1 MLAGLRYGP
10 LLVSHLRF
18 IIWAWA
24 TVFGIGAPP
33 MTDSSSDGD
42 GRSNEPANEPSETS
56 SEVADNEDLLC
67 LI

>member
-1 MLAGLRYGP
+1 MVYRIEHTSILP
-10 LLVSHLRF
+10 LLVSHSVL
-18 IIWAWA
+18 IIRAWA
-24 TVFGIGAPP
+24 TEFGIGAPP

-42 GRSNEPANEPSETS
+42 GSSNESSETS